1 MLEREQIEIPKV
13 NMERK
18 KVPWQVFL
26 LMAIIAGTITG
37 FVLAK
42 NKAVSVGSG
51 GKVAVIK
58 SDKEEGV
65 SDNKSFRDDA
75 TGTIEKND
83 GKITDEGSHKLMRG
97 DASQTVYLTSS
108 IIDLDQYVGKKVQIF
123 GETFQGQRAGWLM
136 DVGRIKL
143 LE

>member
-13 NMERK
+13 NTERK
-18 KVPWQVFL
+18 KMPWQVFL
-26 LMAIIAGTITG
+26 LIAIIAGTMTG
-37 FVLAK
+37 FILAK

-51 GKVAVIK
+51 GKVAIIK

-65 SDNKSFRDDA
+65 SDAKSFRDDA

-83 GKITDEGSHKLMRG
+83 GKITDEGSHKLTRG

-108 IIDLDQYVGKKVQIF
+108 VLDLDQFAGRKIQVW
-123 GETFQGQRAGWLM
+123 GETFKAQKAGWLM
-136 DVGRIKL
+136 DVGKIKV